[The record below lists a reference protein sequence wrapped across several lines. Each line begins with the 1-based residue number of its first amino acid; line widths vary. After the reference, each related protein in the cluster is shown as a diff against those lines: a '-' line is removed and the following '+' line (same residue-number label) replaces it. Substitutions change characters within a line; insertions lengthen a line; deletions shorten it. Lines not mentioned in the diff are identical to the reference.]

1 MSTYIITA
9 VHTSHQQWPHHHEH
23 IESVR
28 LSNGSELTR
37 AQVIM
42 SIRAGNSFLT
52 AGTPHGS
59 VYVHRCPHC
68 TSGDY
73 ITTHPDST
81 TANNL
86 LHLPRF

>member
-1 MSTYIITA
+1 MATFIITA
-9 VHTSHQQWPHHHEH
+9 VRTSHVQWPQHHEH
-23 IESVR
+23 IEAVR
-28 LSNGSELTR
+28 LSNGATVTR
-37 AQVIM
+37 AQVIA
-42 SIRAGNSFLT
+42 STRAGNSFLT

-59 VYVHRCPHC
+59 VYVHHCPRCA
-68 TSGDY
+68 TGDY